1 MGMHFPLRGLYFFEV
16 RENAMLAI
24 NEVND
29 VYCDALVCDEGYLVF
44 ASCWGRDTAIQEL
57 LARLTLT
64 GSEGGISQLSFDG
77 NVDKSSPIQFVNFPV
92 KIGDPD
98 RLDKMTGRMPKSN
111 LFGDLVHVW
120 LFDKKV
126 RLPDY
131 VNREAYLL
139 VLPGQNDHDEMAWG
153 LIKQVCHLPMLGHWR
168 QTIIDLMRESGWL
181 KLVTGHSIDL
191 ISISIPED
199 EFNTEISRMVK
210 TGELIIEVVND
221 R

>member
-1 MGMHFPLRGLYFFEV
+1 
-16 RENAMLAI
+16 MLAI

-64 GSEGGISQLSFDG
+64 GSEGGISQLSFEG
-77 NVDKSSPIQFVNFPV
+77 HVDENSLVKFENFPA
-92 KIGDPD
+92 KIGNPD

-131 VNREAYLL
+131 VNRQAYLL
-139 VLPGQNDHDEMAWG
+139 LLPGLDDQNEIAWG
-153 LIKQVCHLPMLGHWR
+153 LIKQVCHLPLLEHW
-168 QTIIDLMRESGWL
+168 QENVVDLMREQGWL
-181 KLVTGHSIDL
+181 KLVSGQGIDL

-199 EFNTEISRMVK
+199 EFNAEITNKVTSAQ
-210 TGELIIEVVND
+210 LLLQ
-221 R
+221 